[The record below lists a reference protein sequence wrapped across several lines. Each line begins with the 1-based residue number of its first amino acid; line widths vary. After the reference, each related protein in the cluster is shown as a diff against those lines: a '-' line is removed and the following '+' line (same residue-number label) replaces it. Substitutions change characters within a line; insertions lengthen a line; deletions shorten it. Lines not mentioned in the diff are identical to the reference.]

1 MNRLGRRLL
10 PIPPLKLA
18 DWPAADQKAW
28 GAARRADDPLED
40 PGLAAHW
47 AANTADQTA
56 LAYGHWLAWLISEG
70 ELDPDAVP
78 AGRVTL
84 DRARRY
90 LDWLRLALASST
102 VATMITRLHSMASAL
117 TPGAELGWLLAGA
130 TRLRR
135 RAVPVKSKLP
145 RLVESDR
152 LLEAGMAM
160 MAEATDRPLS
170 PRTRALR
177 YRDGLL
183 IAFLALRPVR
193 LANLAAMSLDRHL
206 EFNEEGV
213 WVRFAAAEVKNR
225 RPLEFPWPTILL
237 APLRTYLEVH
247 RPVLLEGADTPIL
260 WLGRL
265 GPLSLKGVQQAVPA
279 AVKRELGIAI
289 PPHFFRDC
297 AATTVAT
304 RDPEHARII
313 ASILG
318 HARQETAERYYNHAR
333 TLTAGRALQEIV
345 RRHRERGR
353 KRRPAVHRK
362 AVP

>member
-1 MNRLGRRLL
+1 
-10 PIPPLKLA
+10 
-18 DWPAADQKAW
+18 
-28 GAARRADDPLED
+28 
-40 PGLAAHW
+40 
-47 AANTADQTA
+47 
-56 LAYGHWLAWLISEG
+56 
-70 ELDPDAVP
+70 
-78 AGRVTL
+78 
-84 DRARRY
+84 
-90 LDWLRLALASST
+90 
-102 VATMITRLHSMASAL
+102 
-117 TPGAELGWLLAGA
+117 
-130 TRLRR
+130 
-135 RAVPVKSKLP
+135 
-145 RLVESDR
+145 
-152 LLEAGMAM
+152 M
-160 MAEATDRPLS
+160 MAEATDRPLP

-225 RPLEFPWPTILL
+225 RPLEFHWPTILL

-247 RPVLLEGADTPIL
+247 RSVLLEGADTPIL
-260 WLGRL
+260 WLGGL

>member
-1 MNRLGRRLL
+1 MNRQGRRLL
-10 PIPPLKLA
+10 PIAPLQQP
-18 DWPAADQKAW
+18 DWPEMDQRTYA
-28 GAARRADDPLED
+28 AARWADDPLED
-40 PGLAAHW
+40 PGPAAHW
-47 AANTADQTA
+47 AASTAAVTA
-56 LAYGHWLAWLISEG
+56 LAYGQWLAWLASEG
-70 ELDPDAVP
+70 ELDPEAPP
-78 AGRVTL
+78 AGRVTR

-90 LDWLRLALASST
+90 RDWLGLVLAPSS
-102 VATMITRLHSMASAL
+102 VATMITRLHEALRVMA
-117 TPGAELGWLLAGA
+117 PGAELGWLRAGA
-130 TRLRR
+130 TRLNRQ
-135 RAVPVKSKLP
+135 AVPASSKLP

-160 MAEATDRPLS
+160 MAQATDRPGA
-170 PRTRALR
+170 PRARALR

-193 LANLAAMSLDRHL
+193 LANLAAMSLDQHL
-206 EFNEEGV
+206 EFDGEGV
-213 WVRFAAAEVKNR
+213 RVQFAAAEVKNR
-225 RPLEFPWPTILL
+225 RPLEFPWPAVLL
-237 APLRTYLEVH
+237 EPLRIYLEVH
-247 RPVLLEGADTPIL
+247 RPVLLDGADTPIL

-265 GPLSLKGVQQAVPA
+265 GPLTLYGVKQAIPA

-318 HARQETAERYYNHAR
+318 HARQDTAERYYNHAQ

-345 RRHRERGR
+345 RRHRERSR
-353 KRRPAVHRK
+353 KQRPAVHKRS
-362 AVP
+362 AP